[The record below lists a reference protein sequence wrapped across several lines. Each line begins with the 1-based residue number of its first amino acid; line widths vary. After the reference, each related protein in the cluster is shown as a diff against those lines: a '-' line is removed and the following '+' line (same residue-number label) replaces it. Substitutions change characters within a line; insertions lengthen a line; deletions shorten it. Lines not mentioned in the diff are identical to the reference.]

1 MEALQII
8 DLESKE
14 KLRKNIG
21 KIKGT
26 CEENVELKVFNIQMK
41 IKKNNIKNRLPRNRA
56 DSSVTRKSK

>member
-26 CEENVELKVFNIQMK
+26 SCVENVELKVFNIQMK
-41 IKKNNIKNRLPRNRA
+41 IKNNIKNRLPRNRA